1 MGTDETGRLRPK
13 QSSCFVLAFQPLGAE
28 MAKKQQ
34 GYMVTVAGPG
44 HNFER
49 PIDEAIASQILALI
63 MTGTATPAGGSGTG
77 ERGAGAGGG
86 ASTQTGASSQPLAKN
101 GSLAAYIKAKK
112 GEKNQ
117 ITRFLATASW
127 LSSRGDDPLTATAV
141 SKALS
146 DHHQKKLANSA
157 DCLNKNVSKGHC
169 EKRKDGSF
177 FITPEGLEALEGAAP
192 E

>member
-1 MGTDETGRLRPK
+1 MARK
-13 QSSCFVLAFQPLGAE
+13 QH
-28 MAKKQQ
+28 
-34 GYMVTVAGPG
+34 GYVVTVAGPG

-49 PIDEAIASQILALI
+49 PADETIASRILALI
-63 MTGTATPAGGSGTG
+63 MTKTATPAGRSGTG
-77 ERGAGAGGG
+77 ERGTGAGAG
-86 ASTQTGASSQPLAKN
+86 ASTQTGASSQPPAKN
-101 GSLAAYIKAKK
+101 GSLAAYINTKK

-117 ITRFLATASW
+117 IRFLATASW
-127 LSSRGDDPLTATAV
+127 LSSRSDDPLAATAI

-146 DHHQKKLANSA
+146 DHHQNKLANPA

-177 FITPEGLEALEGAAP
+177 FMTPEGLEALEGAAP

>member
-1 MGTDETGRLRPK
+1 
-13 QSSCFVLAFQPLGAE
+13 

-34 GYMVTVAGPG
+34 CYMVTVAGPG

-49 PIDEAIASQILALI
+49 PIDEATASQILALI
-63 MTGTATPAGGSGTG
+63 MTGTATPAGGSVG

-86 ASTQTGASSQPLAKN
+86 ASTPTGASSQSPAKN
-101 GSLAAYIKAKK
+101 GSLAAHIKAKK

-127 LSSRGDDPLTATAV
+127 LSSRGDDPLTATAI

-146 DHHQKKLANSA
+146 DHHQKKLANPA

>member
-1 MGTDETGRLRPK
+1 VGTGKTGRLRPA

-28 MAKKQQ
+28 MARKQR
-34 GYMVTVAGPG
+34 GYVVTVAGPG

-49 PIDEAIASQILALI
+49 PSDETIASQILALT
-63 MTGTATPAGGSGTG
+63 MTGTATP
-77 ERGAGAGGG
+77 
-86 ASTQTGASSQPLAKN
+86 
-101 GSLAAYIKAKK
+101 
-112 GEKNQ
+112 
-117 ITRFLATASW
+117 ASW
-127 LSSRGDDPLTATAV
+127 LSSRGDDPLAATAV

-146 DHHQKKLANSA
+146 DHHQKKLANPA
-157 DCLNKNVSKGHC
+157 DCLNRNVSKGHC